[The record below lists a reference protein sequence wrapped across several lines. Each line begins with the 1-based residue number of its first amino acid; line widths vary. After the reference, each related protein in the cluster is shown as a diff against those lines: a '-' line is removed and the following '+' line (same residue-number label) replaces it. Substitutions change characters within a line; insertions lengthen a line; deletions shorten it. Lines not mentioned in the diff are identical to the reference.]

1 MYNVVFIPFDLIF
14 KINFDHRC
22 STLSYS
28 LIAICKQWIDTKL
41 LRNKT
46 FIMKTTRLTDRDTIA
61 VLRTVENACYM

>member
-1 MYNVVFIPFDLIF
+1 MFNPKLQFDLQF
-14 KINFDHRC
+14 VSN
-22 STLSYS
+22 
-28 LIAICKQWIDTKL
+28 WTKL